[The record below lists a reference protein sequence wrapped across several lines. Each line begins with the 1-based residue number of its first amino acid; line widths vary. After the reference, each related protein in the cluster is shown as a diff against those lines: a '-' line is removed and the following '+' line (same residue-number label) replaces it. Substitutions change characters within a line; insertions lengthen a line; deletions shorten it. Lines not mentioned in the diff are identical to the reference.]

1 MENYVFEKTSIEIIR
16 EMIGKLPE
24 INIDKGLATCV
35 DDEEF
40 YIELFTDFVNLD
52 IKEQL
57 VRFMNADDHDNY
69 CIRIHG
75 FKNNAYSVGA
85 TASKYGLRRGRSLGS
100 TLSYEMERISREA
113 LTEELKN
120 LQTSLFEQFDRICLI
135 FNQIAQG

>member
-35 DDEEF
+35 DDEDF

-57 VRFMNADDHDNY
+57 VRFMDAEDHDNY

-85 TASKYGLRRGRSLGS
+85 TVLGDI
-100 TLSYEMERISREA
+100 SYEMEKISREA
-113 LTEELKN
+113 LTEDLKK
-120 LQTSLFEQFDRICLI
+120 LQTTLFEQFDRICLV
-135 FNQIAQG
+135 FNQIVQG

>member
-1 MENYVFEKTSIEIIR
+1 MDNYVTEKAAIEIIR

-57 VRFMNADDHDNY
+57 VRFMDAEDHDNY

-85 TASKYGLRRGRSLGS
+85 TVLGDI
-100 TLSYEMERISREA
+100 SYEMEKISREA
-113 LTEELKN
+113 LTEELKK
-120 LQTSLFEQFDRICLI
+120 LQTTLFEQFDRICLV
-135 FNQIAQG
+135 FNQIVQG

>member
-35 DDEEF
+35 DDEDF

-57 VRFMNADDHDNY
+57 VRFMDAEDHDNY

-85 TASKYGLRRGRSLGS
+85 TVLGDI
-100 TLSYEMERISREA
+100 SYEMEKISREA
-113 LTEELKN
+113 LTEELKK
-120 LQTSLFEQFDRICLI
+120 LQTTLFEQFDRICLV
-135 FNQIAQG
+135 FNQIVQG